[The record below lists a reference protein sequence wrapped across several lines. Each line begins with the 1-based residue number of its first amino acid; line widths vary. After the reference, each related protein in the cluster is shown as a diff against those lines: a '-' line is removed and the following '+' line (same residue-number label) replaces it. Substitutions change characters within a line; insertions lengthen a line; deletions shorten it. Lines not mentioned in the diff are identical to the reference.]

1 MSAPPTKFNWLLFI
15 TVLFAP
21 AVLTLIGE
29 LAKERQLAVVA
40 ALLGSLAAGVFC
52 GIHLARHVGRS
63 SAAEFWLGWLFWAVL
78 VVVLGLRHP
87 PPLDDL
93 TPLNKT
99 DWRLVAAAV
108 VIMVLTF
115 TPAPFGSVRL

>member
-63 SAAEFWLGWLFWAVL
+63 SAAEFWLGWLFVGVFGCVSL
-78 VVVLGLRHP
+78 ILSFYGC
-87 PPLDDL
+87 
-93 TPLNKT
+93 
-99 DWRLVAAAV
+99 
-108 VIMVLTF
+108 MVG
-115 TPAPFGSVRL
+115 GSNPSG